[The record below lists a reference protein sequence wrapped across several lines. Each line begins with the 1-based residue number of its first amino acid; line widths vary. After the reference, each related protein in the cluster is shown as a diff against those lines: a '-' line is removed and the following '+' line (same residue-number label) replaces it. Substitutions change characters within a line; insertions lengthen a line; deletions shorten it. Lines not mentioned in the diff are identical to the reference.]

1 MKDKVKVI
9 MASVWN
15 VYIDDLP
22 DSCSLNNYD
31 KWDSLSHIKLML
43 ELEKELGLELSP
55 DSIQNLN
62 SLEKIVN
69 ALTIE

>member
-1 MKDKVKVI
+1 MKEKVKSI

-15 VYIDDLP
+15 VSIDDLP
-22 DSCSLNNYD
+22 DNCSLNNYVN
-31 KWDSLSHIKLML
+31 WDSLSHIKLML

-62 SLEKIVN
+62 SLEKIVEN
-69 ALTIE
+69 LTEK